1 MLLRLSAYIF
11 QFLNWINV
19 NLIKN
24 MGYITVTI
32 CNKGKA
38 A

>member
-32 CNKGKA
+32 CNEGKTA
-38 A
+38 